1 MIEKNKQLKEYVFEM
16 DCSSTEQTTIKAES
30 LEVAEEIML
39 SGNCYWEEI
48 KTQGG
53 DWECVQENEI

>member
-1 MIEKNKQLKEYVFEM
+1 MKEYIFEM
-16 DCSSTEQTTIKAES
+16 DYTSTEQTTIKAES

-39 SGNCYWEEI
+39 SGNCRWEEI
-48 KTQGG
+48 KSQGG